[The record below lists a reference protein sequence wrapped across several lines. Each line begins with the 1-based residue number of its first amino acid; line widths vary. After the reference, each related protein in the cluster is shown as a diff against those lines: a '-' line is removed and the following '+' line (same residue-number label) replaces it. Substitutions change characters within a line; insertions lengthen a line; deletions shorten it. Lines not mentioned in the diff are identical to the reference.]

1 MEVCMAQVIVVLTT
15 DMAMEEEEDMEA
27 IIAME
32 DTDRHMVAMEV
43 RIHPT
48 IDLEAM
54 DTIVSEE
61 EEACLAKGPTITA

>member
-1 MEVCMAQVIVVLTT
+1 MAQVIAVLTT
-15 DMAMEEEEDMEA
+15 DMDTEEEDMEA

-32 DTDRHMVAMEV
+32 DTDRHMAAMEA

-61 EEACLAKGPTITA
+61 EEACLAKDPTITA

>member
-1 MEVCMAQVIVVLTT
+1 MAQVIVVLTT
-15 DMAMEEEEDMEA
+15 DMATEEEDMEA

-61 EEACLAKGPTITA
+61 EEACLARDSTITA